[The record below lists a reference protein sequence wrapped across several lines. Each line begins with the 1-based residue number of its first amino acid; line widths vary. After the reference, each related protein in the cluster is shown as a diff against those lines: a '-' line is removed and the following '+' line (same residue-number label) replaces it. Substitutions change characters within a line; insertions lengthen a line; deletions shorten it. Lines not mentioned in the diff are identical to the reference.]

1 MLDLQFIFGGK
12 PQILSDV
19 SLGVYDGRNA
29 GFFVTNQ
36 VGSMGKAIQIEL
48 LEDHASLYSMAVA
61 SRKTEQL
68 LKVGLEAHRSLI
80 IRSVAPQ
87 LGQRA
92 WHGA

>member
-36 VGSMGKAIQIEL
+36 VGSMGTAIQIEL
-48 LEDHASLYSMAVA
+48 LEDQTSPPSLQAAV
-61 SRKTEQL
+61 TI
-68 LKVGLEAHRSLI
+68 LI
-80 IRSVAPQ
+80 QDRE
-87 LGQRA
+87 
-92 WHGA
+92 